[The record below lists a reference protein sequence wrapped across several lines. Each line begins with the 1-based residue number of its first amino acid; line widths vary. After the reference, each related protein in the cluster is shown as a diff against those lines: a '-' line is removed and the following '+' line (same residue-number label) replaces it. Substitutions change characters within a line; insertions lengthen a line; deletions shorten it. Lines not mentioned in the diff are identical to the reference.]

1 MNCPKCDG
9 FSTVI
14 STRDVLNIPGARC
27 RRRKCCSPIC
37 RHRWYALAPAEI
49 ALPHDAV
56 NWSGSTI
63 IVRTQRKVVECI
75 ETGAKYS
82 TAEEAASAA
91 FVSRSLMYS
100 GLKQGTSIGGRRYR
114 WSSTSLDHATYMAR
128 EEGAGGTTAPAQNE
142 EPSGDAT
149 LSGSGS

>member
-1 MNCPKCDG
+1 MNCPKCDR

-27 RRRKCCSPIC
+27 RRRECCNPIC
-37 RHRWYALAPAEI
+37 RHRWYVLAPAEI
-49 ALPHDAV
+49 ALPHEAV
-56 NWSGSTI
+56 NWSGSAI
-63 IVRTQRKVVECI
+63 IVRTQRRVVECI

-100 GLKQGTSIGGRRYR
+100 GLKQGTPIGGRRYR
-114 WSSTSLDHATYMAR
+114 WSITSLGHAQSYSV
-128 EEGAGGTTAPAQNE
+128 EEIAP
-142 EPSGDAT
+142 
-149 LSGSGS
+149 